1 MKSMTELKSVET
13 KIDMNLEESGSLAPL
28 AEGDEST
35 AELKAMLSKG
45 VEVVSNLD
53 SILGKF
59 FTEYKQLIISL
70 GLVFGAIVSVKLTLA
85 LLSALNE
92 IPLVEPI
99 LELVGLGYSAWFV
112 TRFMLKSEKRQEF
125 YSKFSD
131 TKEQVLGSKK

>member
-1 MKSMTELKSVET
+1 MTELKSVEA
-13 KIDMNLEESGSLAPL
+13 KIEASLEESGSLAPL
-28 AEGDEST
+28 TEGDDST
-35 AELKAMLSKG
+35 AEIKAMLSKG

-70 GLVFGAIVSVKLTLA
+70 GLLFGVIVSIKMTLA

-99 LELVGLGYSAWFV
+99 LEIVGLGYSAWFV

-125 YSKFSD
+125 YAKFSD
-131 TKEQVLGSKK
+131 TKEQVLGKK

>member
-1 MKSMTELKSVET
+1 MTELKSVEA
-13 KIDMNLEESGSLAPL
+13 KIEASLEESGSLAPL
-28 AEGDEST
+28 AEGDDST
-35 AELKAMLSKG
+35 AEIKAMLSKG

-70 GLVFGAIVSVKLTLA
+70 GLLFGVIVSIKMTLA

-99 LELVGLGYSAWFV
+99 LEIVGLGYSAWFV

-125 YSKFSD
+125 YAKFSD
-131 TKEQVLGSKK
+131 TKEQVLGKK

>member
-1 MKSMTELKSVET
+1 
-13 KIDMNLEESGSLAPL
+13 
-28 AEGDEST
+28 
-35 AELKAMLSKG
+35 LKAMLSKG

-125 YSKFSD
+125 YAKFAD
-131 TKEQVLGSKK
+131 TKDQVLGSKK

>member
-1 MKSMTELKSVET
+1 MTELKSAEA
-13 KIDMNLEESGSLAPL
+13 KIDASLEESGSLAPL

-99 LELVGLGYSAWFV
+99 LELVGLGYFAWFV

-125 YSKFSD
+125 YSKFAD
-131 TKEQVLGSKK
+131 TKDQVLGSKK